1 MESISNGES
10 SEQRETIDVIMQL
23 PELKI
28 HNFFPHDRHR
38 VLRPSFWPLR
48 LLDLKNWCGIYE
60 YIRHLQLQKITGK

>member
-23 PELKI
+23 PVLKI

-38 VLRPSFWPLR
+38 VLRPSF
-48 LLDLKNWCGIYE
+48 
-60 YIRHLQLQKITGK
+60 